1 MDLSSKRACDTVY
14 LPRAILP
21 VLLYWQRTGDPA
33 MAELYLLE
41 KGDYEMTLT
50 NTDDGRS
57 RKMPVTV
64 SGPRTRID
72 FVIGSRIEYTLKIVR
87 AE

>member
-1 MDLSSKRACDTVY
+1 
-14 LPRAILP
+14 
-21 VLLYWQRTGDPA
+21 